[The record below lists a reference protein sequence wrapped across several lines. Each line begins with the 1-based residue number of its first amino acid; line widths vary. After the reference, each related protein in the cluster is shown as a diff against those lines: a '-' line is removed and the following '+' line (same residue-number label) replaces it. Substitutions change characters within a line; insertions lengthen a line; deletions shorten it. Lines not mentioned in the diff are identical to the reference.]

1 MYGRVHRSQ
10 VEYRT
15 SNIEYRINGGVLVK
29 VILQTE
35 VKALGKKGQVCEV
48 ADGYGRNFLLPRG
61 LAVEATAGNIQ
72 DMTHKKAAEEKRK
85 DNEKQAALNLAQK
98 LNELIIEVI
107 TKTGEGG
114 RLFGSVTNKEIAETL
129 KKRYAIDL
137 DKRKLEVKEP
147 IKSLGNYVI
156 QVKLHPEVIA
166 KLQVQVIGS

>member
-1 MYGRVHRSQ
+1 M
-10 VEYRT
+10 
-15 SNIEYRINGGVLVK
+15 K
-29 VILQTE
+29 VILQAE

-61 LAVEATAGNIQ
+61 LAVEATTGNIQ
-72 DMTHKKAAEEKRK
+72 DMAHKKAAEEKRK
-85 DNEKQAALNLAQK
+85 DKEKQTALTLAQR
-98 LNELIIEVI
+98 LQELIIEVT

-147 IKSLGNYVI
+147 IKALGTYVI
-156 QVKLHPEVIA
+156 QVKLHPDVIA
-166 KLQVQVIGS
+166 KIQVQVIGS